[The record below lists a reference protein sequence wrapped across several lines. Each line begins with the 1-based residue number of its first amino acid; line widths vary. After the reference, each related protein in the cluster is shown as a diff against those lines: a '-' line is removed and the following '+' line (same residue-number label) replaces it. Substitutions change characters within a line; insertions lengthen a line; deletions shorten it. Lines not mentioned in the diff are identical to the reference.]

1 MASSA
6 KYLRACSVTQ
16 SCLTLWTVA
25 RQAPLSMGL
34 LREEYWSGLPFPP
47 PQDLPDPG
55 IEPRSPAGQVD
66 SLLLS
71 HWGSPIIREMQVK
84 TPVSRHLTLVRRPSS
99 KGVQIIHKCW
109 RGCGGKGTPPPFGG
123 HENWHIHSGEDYGG
137 FLKN

>member
-1 MASSA
+1 MASIA

-71 HWGSPIIREMQVK
+71 HWESPIIREMQVK

-99 KGVQIIHKCW
+99 KGVQII
-109 RGCGGKGTPPPFGG
+109 
-123 HENWHIHSGEDYGG
+123 NAGEDVEEKEPPHPLVVMRTGTST
-137 FLKN
+137 LEKTMEVS